1 MLTRVI
7 PFSHQ
12 KIKEVLTKESYA
24 IDATIGNGHDTLFLC
39 KNAKYV
45 YGFDIQDQALLNTD
59 TLLKS
64 ENISN
69 YSLHHQSH
77 SNMQNIVTNKVK
89 VITFNLGYLPGTD
102 KSITTLPMSTI
113 TAIKNGLLL
122 LEKNG
127 IISITIYTGHKGG
140 IEESN
145 QILDYTKTL
154 NSKDFSVLKYQFT
167 NKKNAPYIIFIEK
180 H

>member
-12 KIKEVLTKESYA
+12 KIEEVLSKDNYA

-39 KNAKYV
+39 KKAKFV
-45 YGFDIQDQALLNTD
+45 YGFDIQSEAINNTTSLLS
-59 TLLKS
+59 K
-64 ENISN
+64 ENITN
-69 YSLHHQSH
+69 YSLHKQSH
-77 SNMQNIVTNKVK
+77 DTMHDVVKNKVM
-89 VITFNLGYLPGTD
+89 VITFNLGYLPGAD
-102 KSITTLPMSTI
+102 KNLTTIPKTTI
-113 TAIKNGLLL
+113 KAIKDGLELL
-122 LEKNG
+122 DKGGL
-127 IISITIYTGHKGG
+127 ISITIYTGHKGG

-145 QILDYTKTL
+145 QIFDYTKTL
-154 NSKDFSVLKYQFT
+154 NSKEYSVLKYQFT